1 MNLLLLATGK
11 RAKWLV
17 LAGWTAIVLALL
29 GSAMDF
35 ESAQNN
41 RDANYL
47 PKSAESLQAIE
58 LEERAFG
65 DQLLTGLLVYN
76 NPNGLNELDK
86 AAILSDVAD
95 LENNPLPNELGK
107 PVPLFFEDGKTAAIY
122 TQVRAQGDQEILF
135 DVSDRLRSLKRDN
148 PPGLETALTGQTG
161 FFDDTVRVFDE
172 IDGNLLLGTVA
183 LITLLLLLIYRS
195 PFLWLLPLLS
205 VGAAEIS
212 ARGFGTL
219 LAENGVTITSQAAAL
234 MTVLVFGV
242 GTDYALL
249 LIARY
254 REELRVYEDRHEAM
268 RHALKRSAPA
278 IFASAA
284 TVIAALLCLMLAN
297 VNATSGAGPIAA
309 MGIGLSM
316 LAMLTLLPALLLVFD
331 RRVFWPFVPET
342 GSQTAEV
349 PVNFWSR
356 LADRIA
362 RRPVVVTVGVFAV
375 MAVMATGLL
384 TNPGGLDLSEG
395 FRDDVESVRGQE
407 ILERALPPGA
417 TGPMT
422 VLVEEEGNVK
432 PVVALLKQSPD
443 VASVGIIQPGQG
455 ATRIEA
461 DLKYAP
467 YSDEAIDAIPTI
479 RGQLNQALPG
489 AALVSGATAVEADS
503 RSFAADD
510 NRLIMPLVLLVVLL
524 ILVVLMRSVVAPIVL
539 MITVVASFCAILGAS
554 YVIFDMVFGF
564 PGVDEYVPI
573 FVFIFL
579 VALGVDY
586 NIFLMARVREEA
598 LVHGAREG
606 MRRGL
611 IVTGGVITSAGV
623 VLAGTF
629 LVLAA
634 MPIVSLTEIGFA
646 IAMGVLFD
654 ALVVRTLL
662 VPALGFLMGSKI
674 WWPAKISDRPPPQ
687 QPRIATVGGV
697 PPISPAEPVSGA
709 VQTNHDT
716 NRPAALPDADSAG
729 TDTHRSSP
737 PEAPLPD
744 WTRVT
749 TSDRYR

>member
-1 MNLLLLATGK
+1 MNLLLIATGK
-11 RAKWLV
+11 KAKWAV
-17 LAGWTAIVLALL
+17 LAGWTAIVLVLASFAL
-29 GSAMDF
+29 DF
-35 ESAQNN
+35 EGSQNN

-47 PKSAESLQAIE
+47 PKDAQSLQAIN

-65 DQLLTGLLVYN
+65 DQLLTGLLVFN
-76 NPNGLNELDK
+76 NPDGLTSADK
-86 AAILSDVAD
+86 AVIAKSTKQLVA
-95 LENNPLPNELGK
+95 EPLPGQFGK
-107 PVPLFFEDGKTAAIY
+107 PIPLFFEDGKTAAIY
-122 TQVRAQGDQEILF
+122 TQVRAKGDQELLF
-135 DVSDRLRSLKRDN
+135 AVSDRLRELKKDL
-148 PPGLETALTGQTG
+148 PPGLTAKLTGQTG
-161 FFDDTVRVFDE
+161 FFDDTVRVFSA
-172 IDGNLLLGTVA
+172 IDGNLLIGTVL
-183 LITLLLLLIYRS
+183 LITILLLLIYRS
-195 PFLWLLPLLS
+195 PFLWALPLVT
-205 VGAAEIS
+205 VGAAELS
-212 ARGFGTL
+212 SRGMGTI

-254 REELRVYEDRHEAM
+254 REELRHYEDRHEAM
-268 RHALKRSAPA
+268 RHALERSAPP

-284 TVIAALLCLMLAN
+284 TVVAALLCLMLAN

-309 MGIGLSM
+309 MGITIAM

-331 RRVFWPFVPET
+331 RRVFWPFVPEL
-342 GSQTAEV
+342 GSRVTAV

-362 RRPVVVTVGVFAV
+362 HRPLVITIGVFAV

-384 TNPGGLDLSEG
+384 TKPGGLDLSQS
-395 FRDDVESVRGQE
+395 FRDDVESVQGME

-417 TGPMT
+417 TGPM
-422 VLVEEEGNVK
+422 VVMVENPKNVK
-432 PVVALLKQSPD
+432 PVVGVLKQSPD
-443 VASVGIIQPGQG
+443 VASIGLIQPGKG

-461 DLKYAP
+461 NLNYTP
-467 YSDEAIDAIPTI
+467 YSDAAIDAIPNI
-479 RGQLNQALPG
+479 RNQLTSAVPG
-489 AALVSGATAVEADS
+489 AALIAGATAVEADS
-503 RSFAADD
+503 REFSAED
-510 NRLIMPLVLLVVLL
+510 NRRIMPIVLLIVMVILILLMRSIVAPLVLML
-524 ILVVLMRSVVAPIVL
+524 
-539 MITVVASFCAILGAS
+539 TVVASFLAVLGAS
-554 YVIFDMVFGF
+554 YVLFDMVFGF
-564 PGVDEYVPI
+564 PGVDEYVPL

-634 MPIVSLTEIGFA
+634 MPITMLTEIGFA
-646 IAMGVLFD
+646 IALGVLFD

-662 VPALGFLMGSKI
+662 VPALGFLMGAKI
-674 WWPAKISDRPPPQ
+674 WWPANISDEPLSAETTSAPAAPVTPIATAGNSPSPPP
-687 QPRIATVGGV
+687 AV
-697 PPISPAEPVSGA
+697 PSPITPVA
-709 VQTNHDT
+709 
-716 NRPAALPDADSAG
+716 PAATPTAHNGVAD
-729 TDTHRSSP
+729 D
-737 PEAPLPD
+737 EVPLPD